1 MKLNIG
7 IQLYTLRDE
16 IGLGYDEIL
25 KRVADVGYKG
35 VEMTYDPANGAEVG
49 RLLKKYSLTATGA
62 HIGIDA
68 IENDLGTVT
77 GFIDAIGAVSIVVPW
92 IGGDLIDSG
101 EKTAETAQRLE
112 ALAQKLAPMGYE
124 LGFHNHVV
132 EFERKF
138 GGKTVIEIFAENA
151 PSLKFQID
159 AGWAY
164 AGGAD
169 VAAFVKKLGGRLA
182 STIHIKDVDEK
193 NTPTEIGSGKVDMKS
208 VIEAAAAAGVKWGI
222 VEQDACVNYPPFE
235 SIKVS
240 CDYIKT
246 IN

>member
-16 IGLGYDEIL
+16 MSLGYDEIL
-25 KRVADVGYKG
+25 KRVAGIGYKS
-35 VEMTYDPANGAEVG
+35 VEMTYDPAKGEEVRG
-49 RLLKKYSLTATGA
+49 LLAKYSLIATSA

-68 IENDLGTVT
+68 IENDFDTVK
-77 GFIDAIGAVSIVVPW
+77 GFMDAIGAKCIVIPW
-92 IGGDLIDSG
+92 IGDDFIVSE
-101 EKTAETAQRLE
+101 EKTKETAKRFE
-112 ALAQKLAPMGYE
+112 ALAQKLAPLGYE

-138 GGKTVIEIFAENA
+138 NGKTVIDIFFEEA
-151 PSLKFQID
+151 PSLKFQVD

-169 VAAFVKKLGGRLA
+169 VAAAVAKIGARLA
-182 STIHIKDVDEK
+182 SVHIKDVDDK
-193 NTPTEIGSGKVDMKS
+193 KTPTEIGSGKVDMKS
-208 VIEAAAAAGVKWGI
+208 VIEEAAKAGVKWGI

-235 SIKVS
+235 SIKIS
-240 CDYIKT
+240 YDYIKT